1 MTTSTAPRGAGLPA
15 KTRGAGVPAKTRS
28 GYRAA
33 APAKIN
39 LYLHVV
45 GKRADGYHLLDS
57 LVAFADVHDTV
68 IAVEDDDLRFR
79 VEGPFGTMLQGEG
92 DNLVLRAAR
101 GLAELAG
108 IKPRA
113 KLRLIKRLPV
123 ASGVGGGSSDAA
135 ATLRALC
142 ALWGLR
148 PASEDLQR
156 LALGLGA
163 DVPVCLGGRAVYMS
177 GIGETLSTAPRLP
190 AAGLVLVNPSKP
202 LATPPVFK
210 ARQGPFSE
218 ADRFGEVARDA
229 RALARLLETRRND
242 LTPPAIGL
250 MPEIDQI
257 LKALGG
263 TSDCLIARM
272 SGSGATCF
280 ALYPGEASAASA
292 AKRLVARHPQWWVA
306 PGRLVDDV
314 AKVQPQV

>member
-1 MTTSTAPRGAGLPA
+1 MASSSPTAAPAGAS
-15 KTRGAGVPAKTRS
+15 RVPVKTRS

-68 IAVEDDDLRFR
+68 IALEDDALSLK
-79 VEGPFGTMLQGEG
+79 VSGPFGASLAGEA

-101 GLAELAG
+101 RLAELG
-108 IKPRA
+108 GVKPRA

-123 ASGVGGGSSDAA
+123 ASGIGGGSSDAA
-135 ATLRALC
+135 AALRALS

-148 PASEDLQR
+148 PAAGDLHR

-163 DVPVCLGGRAVYMS
+163 DVPVCLGGRAVHMG
-177 GIGETLSTAPRLP
+177 GIGEKLMPAPRLP
-190 AAGLVLVNPSKP
+190 EAGIVLVNPGVP

-210 ARQGPFSE
+210 ARQGPFS
-218 ADRFGEVARDA
+218 ATDPLPSRGVADA
-229 RALARLLETRRND
+229 RQLADLLASRKND
-242 LTPPAIGL
+242 LTRPATALLPVVGEMLAKLAGL
-250 MPEIDQI
+250 P
-257 LKALGG
+257 G
-263 TSDCLIARM
+263 CLLARM

-280 ALYPGEASAASA
+280 GLFADPQAAIA
-292 AKRLVARHPQWWVA
+292 AAAPLARAHAKWWVA

-314 AKVQPQV
+314 DKVKPQA